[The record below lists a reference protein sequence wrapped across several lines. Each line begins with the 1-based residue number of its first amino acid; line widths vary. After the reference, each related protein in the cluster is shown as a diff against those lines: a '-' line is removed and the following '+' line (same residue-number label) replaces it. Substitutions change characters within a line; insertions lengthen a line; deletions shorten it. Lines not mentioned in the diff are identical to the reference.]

1 MKKIFLSL
9 FIIVNCSFANIG
21 KITSFKGEVVVNRG
35 NKDFPASIGFILEKQ
50 DAIVTKDKSKA
61 LILFNDGTSIT
72 VGKDSVLK
80 VNEYIQDTATP
91 KNNQAN
97 FGFGKGVFRTIT
109 GQIGKANPDGFKMET
124 KTSSLGIRGSDGS
137 TFVRENG
144 DISHTTNSGGF
155 YMMNKRTGE
164 IVEIPKGMTAKLEVQ
179 SGKMALNPTTKADAE
194 EVDEVEKNDDIEQE
208 KTAVETKDEN
218 KDEAKEETKDE
229 NKDALKEEK
238 KENLQEN
245 EKQEETPVQSPIETT
260 PLQEEMESNGI
271 APNIDENQ
279 IPLDEI
285 QNNLDVAQETVND
298 SQDDLNQ
305 EILEETI
312 EELIKEETPT
322 TISDIFSLTPQ
333 GDLTTLSVD
342 LATVTKQ
349 IIGNDTYN
357 GTNLLEYGYIFNS
370 LEQKIATYLTGITTP
385 SAVIDQYI
393 TNNQTASYI
402 GSIASFANGV
412 ATDGTINLNM
422 NFGTKNFTGNINVG
436 ENWKANINSGTIS
449 SYGFNTTNISTA
461 SDSAIQNITG
471 SLAGKYYGSTASS
484 VGGTLKLNS
493 GSNSINGVFG
503 AKK

>member
-179 SGKMALNPTTKADAE
+179 SGKIALNPTTKADAE
-194 EVDEVEKNDDIEQE
+194 EVDEVEKNDDIKQE
-208 KTAVETKDEN
+208 KTAD
-218 KDEAKEETKDE
+218 ETKDE

-493 GSNSINGVFG
+493 GSNSVNGVFG
-503 AKK
+503 GNKQP